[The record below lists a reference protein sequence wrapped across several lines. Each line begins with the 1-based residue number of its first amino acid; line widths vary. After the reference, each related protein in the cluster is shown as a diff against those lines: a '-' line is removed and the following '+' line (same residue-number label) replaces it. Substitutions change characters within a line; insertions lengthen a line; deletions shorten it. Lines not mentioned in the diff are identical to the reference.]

1 MAIGV
6 SNYPQSPYG
15 CETVDFWCLPGVAGG
30 FVSSPLDA
38 PLGGLRREGKSP
50 GALKVGHQA
59 AEKST
64 ISLEEM

>member
-1 MAIGV
+1 MAVKQSISGARLV
-6 SNYPQSPYG
+6 SLEASLHRLSMH
-15 CETVDFWCLPGVAGG
+15 FW
-30 FVSSPLDA
+30 
-38 PLGGLRREGKSP
+38 GGLRREGKSP